1 MLSLGIHVGVIQRYF
16 AHNVAKSLIP
26 KKTLTDILRPF
37 MRERRIILVMYQD
50 ADINVVVRTTYN
62 GTNVATALEMIR
74 HATLA
79 RTA

>member
-1 MLSLGIHVGVIQRYF
+1 MLSLGIHVGEIQRYL
-16 AHNVAKSLIP
+16 AHNVAKRLIP

-37 MRERRIILVMYQD
+37 TKERRIMLVMCQD

-62 GTNVATALEMIR
+62 GTNVATALEMVR

-79 RTA
+79 